1 MEEFVIG
8 TLKNLLFREEN
19 KSYLMELINKRIK
32 KENEQL
38 EYKVE
43 LLQGKYKKIEK
54 EIANLIKAIGKAN
67 EVEELLEA
75 LEQKK
80 KEKNEVFQ
88 EISTMKSMDKTSEI
102 DEEFLNEISKELCRE
117 SMYKNLYVF
126 KSLLLKI
133 VKEIT
138 VGKEEI
144 SLVMQGI
151 NFFDKIAIA

>member
-1 MEEFVIG
+1 M
-8 TLKNLLFREEN
+8 T
-19 KSYLMELINKRIK
+19 
-32 KENEQL
+32 
-38 EYKVE
+38 
-43 LLQGKYKKIEK
+43 
-54 EIANLIKAIGKAN
+54 
-67 EVEELLEA
+67 
-75 LEQKK
+75 QKK

-144 SLVMQGI
+144 TLVMQEI
-151 NFFDKIAIA
+151 DFNDKIATA